1 MRAGIE
7 VKVTRVDRRRLEA
20 IISDRN
26 ASQKHVWRA
35 RIILATADGCGT
47 AEIMRRSGKAK
58 PVVWRWQERFMREGV
73 DGLLRDKTRKP
84 GKPSLPAATVQRVI
98 DLVTGAPP
106 GETTHWTGRMLAT
119 AVGISLRSV
128 QRILEAHRL
137 APHRVRTFKLSNDP
151 RFVEKLRDVVGLYV
165 NPPAH
170 AVVLSVDE
178 KSQIQAL
185 DRTQPGL
192 PMKPGRAGTMTH
204 DYKRNGTTTLFA
216 ALNVFDGTV
225 IGRNMKRHR
234 HQEFIRFLG
243 DIDAQVPKRRKIH
256 AIVDNYATHKH
267 PSVQKWL
274 ARHPRWTFHFTPTS
288 ASWLNAVEGFFAKLT
303 KKRLKRG
310 VFRSV
315 AELEL
320 AIERFIVETNAEPKP
335 FIWTARPG
343 RILAAVK
350 RGKQALESI
359 H

>member
-1 MRAGIE
+1 MRAGII
-7 VKVTRVDRRRLEA
+7 VNVTRADRRRLEA
-20 IISDRN
+20 VISDRS
-26 ASQKHVWRA
+26 APQKHVWRA
-35 RIILATADGCGT
+35 KIILATADGCGT

-58 PVVWRWQERFMREGV
+58 PVVWRWQERFMLEGV

-84 GKPSLPAATVQRVI
+84 GKPPLPAVTVQRVI
-98 DLVTGAPP
+98 DLVSGPPP
-106 GETTHWTGRMLAT
+106 GETTQWTGRMLAKV
-119 AVGISLRSV
+119 VGVSLRSV
-128 QRILEAHRL
+128 QRILEAHQL
-137 APHRVRTFKLSNDP
+137 TPHRIRTFKLSNDP
-151 RFVEKLRDVVGLYV
+151 KFAEKLRDVVGLYV
-165 NPPAH
+165 DPPEH

-216 ALNVFDGTV
+216 ALNVLDGTI

-234 HQEFIRFLG
+234 HQEFIRFLN
-243 DIDAQVPKRRKIH
+243 DIEAKVPKRKAIH

-267 PSVQKWL
+267 PKVRDWL

-303 KKRLKRG
+303 NRRLSRG
-310 VFRSV
+310 VFQSV
-315 AELEL
+315 TELKA
-320 AIERFIVETNAEPKP
+320 AIERFIAEANTNPKP
-335 FIWTARPG
+335 FVWTARPN

-350 RGKQALESI
+350 RGKQTLESV

>member
-1 MRAGIE
+1 MRAGII
-7 VKVTRVDRRRLEA
+7 VKVTGAERRRLEA
-20 IISDRN
+20 IISDRS
-26 ASQKHVWRA
+26 APQKHVWRA
-35 RIILATADGCGT
+35 KIILATADGCGT

-58 PVVWRWQERFMREGV
+58 PVVWRWQERFMMEGV

-84 GKPSLPAATVQRVI
+84 GKPPLPAAMVQRVI
-98 DLVTGAPP
+98 DLVSGPPP
-106 GETTHWTGRMLAT
+106 GETTQWTGRMLAK

-128 QRILEAHRL
+128 QRILEAHQL
-137 APHRVRTFKLSNDP
+137 TPHRIHTFKLSNDP
-151 RFVEKLRDVVGLYV
+151 KFAEKLRDVVGLYV
-165 NPPAH
+165 DPPEH

-216 ALNVFDGTV
+216 ALNVLDGTI

-234 HQEFIRFLG
+234 HQEFIRFLN
-243 DIDAQVPKRRKIH
+243 DIEAKVPKRKAIH

-267 PSVQKWL
+267 PKVRDWL

-303 KKRLKRG
+303 NRRLSRG

-315 AELEL
+315 TELKA
-320 AIERFIVETNAEPKP
+320 AIERFIAEANTDPKP
-335 FIWTARPG
+335 FVWTARPS

-350 RGKQALESI
+350 RGKQTLESV